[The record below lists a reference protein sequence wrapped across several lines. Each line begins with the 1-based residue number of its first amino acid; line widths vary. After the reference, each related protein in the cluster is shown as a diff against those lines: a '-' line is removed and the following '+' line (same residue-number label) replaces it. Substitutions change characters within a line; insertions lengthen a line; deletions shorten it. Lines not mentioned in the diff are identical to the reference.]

1 MHVTINFGTLQY
13 SGELSFLSTAN
24 EIEPCVTGHMRAQW
38 NFRGV
43 KLLGALE
50 KSGLITNI
58 NIIVLGEN
66 LFICIKT
73 FVSSERLMEDKER
86 ETSH

>member
-1 MHVTINFGTLQY
+1 MHVTINFGALQH
-13 SGELSFLSTAN
+13 SGEFSFLGTAN
-24 EIEPCVTGHMRAQW
+24 ELEPCVTQW

-58 NIIVLGEN
+58 NIIVVGEN

>member
-1 MHVTINFGTLQY
+1 MSQLIFNALQY
-13 SGELSFLSTAN
+13 SGEFSFQGTAN

-58 NIIVLGEN
+58 NIIVSGE
-66 LFICIKT
+66 K
-73 FVSSERLMEDKER
+73 FVYLYQNVCFFRA
-86 ETSH
+86 THGG